1 MNDQAI
7 RLESL
12 RQEAQTF
19 DLMAGN
25 LYDYLDHG
33 HPDEQQRRQALAE
46 IADYEREE
54 QERRRQL
61 HEALVALRAAAP
73 QVVREWVGWHMDI
86 CQHIIAEGK
95 ETPSDQDGN
104 VTDQAVRL
112 HVAQQTLAEWKK
124 VLSGEQDF
132 VSINAYYL
140 RDYYEQVSAAV
151 EKGQPRS

>member
-1 MNDQAI
+1 
-7 RLESL
+7 
-12 RQEAQTF
+12 
-19 DLMAGN
+19 
-25 LYDYLDHG
+25 
-33 HPDEQQRRQALAE
+33 
-46 IADYEREE
+46 
-54 QERRRQL
+54 
-61 HEALVALRAAAP
+61 
-73 QVVREWVGWHMDI
+73 MDI

-95 ETPSDQDGN
+95 ETPSDQDGS

-124 VLSGEQDF
+124 VLNGEQDF